1 MANEERPNDKLI
13 AKKTEWAAAKRPAPS
28 PRPGGVYADRLPPG
42 QHVAEGW
49 PVLDLGVKP
58 EVTTEKWS
66 LTVDGLVAVPRVLDW
81 TALLD
86 LPQSDDVSDFH
97 CVTTWSTFDNRWRGT
112 RFKDLCAAVKP
123 SAEARHVV
131 FSSYDG
137 YTTNLPLAACLDDDV
152 MIVPKRYAWKSAKWL
167 RAVTFLAADAPGFWE
182 VRGYSNTAF
191 PWDDDRFSE

>member
-42 QHVAEGW
+42 QHVADGW

-86 LPQSDDVSDFH
+86 LPQTDDVSDFQ